1 MIKSKERISEYG
13 EVFTS
18 EREVK
23 AMLSLVEHEASRIE
37 ARFFEPACGNGNFLI
52 RVLETKLNVVK
63 AQYRKSQSDFE
74 KYSFL
79 SVASLYGIDILE
91 DNVREC
97 RLRLSE
103 CIRKTYAGIF
113 REAANQNFY
122 EAIEFVLS
130 KNILAGD
137 ALTMK
142 TQDGNDDLLL
152 SEWSF
157 SKGNKVKR
165 IEYALSNILAYQP
178 FEGDSLFSDLGD
190 EVIIPK
196 PTKTYPQINFLDLKN
211 EI

>member
-23 AMLSLVEHEASRIE
+23 AMLHLVEHEASRIE
-37 ARFFEPACGNGNFLI
+37 ARFFEPACGDGNFLI
-52 RVLETKLNVVK
+52 QVLESKLNIV
-63 AQYRKSQSDFE
+63 KSQYSKNQLDYE
-74 KYSFL
+74 KYAFL

-97 RLRLSE
+97 RLRLSV
-103 CIRKTYAGIF
+103 CV
-113 REAANQNFY
+113 REAYDAIFHNTTNQSFY
-122 EAIEFVLS
+122 DAITFVLS

-142 TQDGNDDLLL
+142 TSDGVKDLLL

-157 SKGNKVKR
+157 TKGSKVKR
-165 IEYALSNILAYQP
+165 IEYSLSNILAYQP
-178 FEGDSLFSDLGD
+178 FDGDSLFSDLGD

-196 PTKTYPQINFLDLKN
+196 PTKIHPQINFLDLKD

>member
-18 EREVK
+18 DREVK
-23 AMLSLVEHEASRIE
+23 AMLHLVEHEASRIE

-52 RVLETKLNVVK
+52 RVLEAKLNVVK
-63 AQYRKSQSDFE
+63 SQYRKSQLDFE

-91 DNVREC
+91 DNVHEC
-97 RLRLSE
+97 RLRLSACVRE
-103 CIRKTYAGIF
+103 TYDAIF
-113 REAANQNFY
+113 RDAAKQNFY
-122 EAIEFVLS
+122 DAITFVLA

-142 TQDGNDDLLL
+142 TSDGVEDLLL

-157 SKGNKVKR
+157 TKGSKVKR
-165 IEYALSNILAYQP
+165 IEYSLSNILAYQP
-178 FEGDSLFSDLGD
+178 FEQDSLFSDLGD

-196 PTKTYPQINFLDLKN
+196 PTKTHPQINFLDLKN

>member
-18 EREVK
+18 DREVK
-23 AMLSLVEHEASRIE
+23 AMLHLVEHEASRIE

-52 RVLETKLNVVK
+52 RVLEAKLNVVK
-63 AQYRKSQSDFE
+63 SQYRKSQLDFE

-91 DNVREC
+91 DNVHEC
-97 RLRLSE
+97 RLRLSACVRE
-103 CIRKTYAGIF
+103 TYDAIF
-113 REAANQNFY
+113 RDAAKQNFY
-122 EAIEFVLS
+122 DAITFVLV

-142 TQDGNDDLLL
+142 TSDGVEDLLL

-157 SKGNKVKR
+157 TKGSKVKR
-165 IEYALSNILAYQP
+165 IEYSLSNILAYQP
-178 FEGDSLFSDLGD
+178 FEQDSLFSDLGD

-196 PTKTYPQINFLDLKN
+196 PTKTHPQINFLDLKN